1 MGSTEQAEP
10 LTAIGRGQRFGALQ
24 RIVIMKPLNLIF
36 PAPRCAAHDARAL
49 KARGSDIIDR
59 LSCHAPR
66 SLRASLLPWRRLTPA
81 LAAGALCSHVW
92 AQAVPARPSAAP
104 SADEVPSL
112 QEVTVSAGGLDRSS
126 ADMAAPVSVLEGD
139 ELMLRRGAT
148 LGETLEG
155 EPGIRASH
163 FGAGASRPVVRGM
176 DGPRVQVLSDGAE
189 VQDASSVSPDHAVTA
204 EPMLARQIEVL
215 RGPSALIHGGNGV
228 GGVINVLDHKVPTA
242 VPVNGVE
249 GSAEVRA
256 QSVSRGQAG
265 AAQVTFGRGPLVL
278 HVEGA
283 ARDDGAY
290 RVGRGWSDG
299 GRVPGSFNR
308 TKTGG
313 LGLSWVDTQGYLG
326 LAYTRQEARYGLP
339 GHAHGGEDCHP
350 HGDHLHCGGHGD
362 HDHDGH
368 DHDDHAA
375 AGVPVV
381 DLRSNRWDLR
391 GEWREPVAGV
401 TAVRLRG
408 GLTDY
413 EHDEREDGAV
423 ATTFRNRAYDLR
435 LEVQHRPVMGWQG
448 VVGLS
453 TSQRKF
459 SALGEEAYVQP
470 SVTRRHSVFWLETL
484 AWRDW
489 RFEAALR
496 HERQTTRLQD
506 AGDGRT
512 HHGTSGSLG
521 VIWRFHP
528 GYQAWASATTAQRMP
543 TAEEL
548 YARGPHMA
556 TRTFERGNPALGGE
570 RARNLDIGVRKNTGA
585 TTFSVS
591 AFHNRV
597 AGYIYGRTVDAQEGV
612 QLLDHTQAGA
622 RFTGIE
628 AQVRQRI
635 DRNLGV
641 TAFGDMVRARL
652 ADGSRLPRVAPGRYG
667 LRLDAHWQGWEGMV
681 EWVQTRGVR
690 RVTEHESPTGGYGM
704 LNLGLT
710 YTRPLADGRRWQ
722 VYVRGSNLTNRL
734 AFSHLSYIKDAAPL
748 AGRNIAVGAR
758 YVF

>member
-1 MGSTEQAEP
+1 
-10 LTAIGRGQRFGALQ
+10 
-24 RIVIMKPLNLIF
+24 MKPLTPSF
-36 PAPRCAAHDARAL
+36 PAPRRAVHEARTQ
-49 KARGSDIIDR
+49 KARGTETIDH
-59 LSCHAPR
+59 LCCHAPR
-66 SLRASLLPWRRLTPA
+66 SLRATWLPWRRLTPA
-81 LAAGALCSHVW
+81 LAAGALCGHVW
-92 AQAVPARPSAAP
+92 AQPTPAGPGAAP
-104 SADEVPSL
+104 MADEVPSL
-112 QEVTVSAGGLDRSS
+112 PEVTISAGGLGRPS
-126 ADMAAPVSVLEGD
+126 AEMAAPVSVLEGD
-139 ELMLRRGAT
+139 DLVLRRGAT
-148 LGETLEG
+148 LGETLDG

-163 FGAGASRPVVRGM
+163 FGAGAGRPVVRGM

-189 VQDASSVSPDHAVTA
+189 VQDASSVSPDHDVTS
-204 EPMLARQIEVL
+204 EPLLARQIEVL

-228 GGVINVLDHKVPTA
+228 GGVINVLDNKVPTA
-242 VPVNGVE
+242 APANGVE

-256 QSVSRGQAG
+256 DSVSRGQAG

-278 HVEGA
+278 HVEGV

-290 RVGRGWSDG
+290 RVGRGWSEG

-308 TKTGG
+308 TQTGS
-313 LGLSWVDTQGYLG
+313 LGLSWVGAQGYLG
-326 LAYTRQEARYGLP
+326 LAYTRQQARYGLP

-350 HGDHLHCGGHGD
+350 HGDHLHCDGHGD
-362 HDHDGH
+362 HGHDGHDDHDH
-368 DHDDHAA
+368 DHDDHVAD
-375 AGVPVV
+375 VPVV

-391 GEWREPVAGV
+391 GEWREPVAGAA
-401 TAVRLRG
+401 AVRLRG

-413 EHDEREDGAV
+413 AHDEREDGAV
-423 ATTFRNRAYDLR
+423 ATTFRNRAHDLR
-435 LEVQHRPVMGWQG
+435 LEVQHQPVMGWQG

-489 RFEAALR
+489 RFQGALR

-506 AGDGRT
+506 GGDGRT
-512 HHGTSGSLG
+512 HSGTSGSLG
-521 VIWRFHP
+521 AIWRFHP
-528 GYQAWASATTAQRMP
+528 GYQAWATATSAQCMP

-548 YARGPHMA
+548 YASGLHTA
-556 TRTFERGNPALGGE
+556 TRTFERGNPALRGE
-570 RARNLDIGVRKNTGA
+570 RARNLDIGVRKTRGNI
-585 TTFSVS
+585 TFSVS

-597 AGYIYGRTVDAQEGV
+597 ADYIYGRTVDAHEGV
-612 QLLDHTQAGA
+612 QLLDYTQAGA
-622 RFTGIE
+622 RFTGLE
-628 AQVRQRI
+628 AQVRQRLN
-635 DRNLGV
+635 RYLGV
-641 TAFGDMVRARL
+641 TVFGDMVRARL
-652 ADGSRLPRVAPGRYG
+652 ADGSRLPRVAPGRAG

-690 RVTEHESPTGGYGM
+690 QVAAHESPTGGYGM